1 VLIGEDSFGEELAC
15 LGQSAATALSGL
27 SVAVRGKDELRN
39 VLKNVDANDVVHC
52 TDSALTGKDWNLLE
66 RDACPIWV
74 RCVNEF
80 GNDVVKEIFRNGK
93 RRKTCLYEVAA
104 CAPYSAVLSIEERAS
119 WGGGASS
126 IKRIVDFHR
135 RDRLSDDEVALEA
148 GLDTFFVSLTFE
160 DYELPETRQVL
171 AELANDARVTALEFR
186 CDLLRSYNPGNVL
199 KQLHA
204 AREACQASWRGS
216 EARLMFTVRSVSQA
230 GAFRDEDVDE
240 MASLLELG
248 LRAGVD
254 WLDVET
260 ETLSRKQLKKLRRMA
275 DERGATL
282 VLGSH
287 HQLGETTSSARAEAL
302 LNKCAKRS
310 DGDAVKLVV
319 DAASA
324 DDAASAATVA
334 DVDSRPPRVVLAL
347 GDAGKLS
354 RVLGRRFLPAT
365 HESLP
370 STAAPG
376 QISPNEA
383 LALRRDWGVVSPKK
397 YAVLL
402 ESDFG
407 SRSPAMH
414 NAAFRACGLP
424 HQYSVLELPDQGG
437 LDDVN
442 SETSQQFRDYLASP
456 SFGGLSVTIPHKL
469 RVQPFLDELTDSARK
484 IGAVN
489 TITPRPALVTSRT
502 TLGGASVLTGDNT
515 DWIGIC
521 ECISKALRKR
531 SGATTGRALVVG
543 SGGTARAAC
552 YAMTSGRRARG
563 EKPFSLLVY
572 ARDTSK
578 AEELARAFGGKAV
591 ADLASVTVDAVVST
605 IPGAANFELPPAC
618 LKNKPAVLD
627 AAYKPASTAL
637 LVQAKAAGCPM
648 AQGASMLVAQ
658 GVAQLQ
664 QWTGRVAPI
673 PAMRAAVF
681 EGVEELEG
689 DS

>member
-1 VLIGEDSFGEELAC
+1 MQSSPRRTPSCRPTPKARTSLRRATGPVVLIGEDSFGEELAEFGAIGSHRFKRSERRGARQGRAAERPEKRRHERRRPLHG
-15 LGQSAATALSGL
+15 LGPHGQGL
-27 SVAVRGKDELRN
+27 DLARK
-39 VLKNVDANDVVHC
+39 
-52 TDSALTGKDWNLLE
+52 
-66 RDACPIWV
+66 DACPVWV

-93 RRKTCLYEVAA
+93 RRKRCLYEVAA
-104 CAPYSAVLSIEERAS
+104 CAPYSAVLSVEERAA
-119 WGGGASS
+119 WGGGAAS

-135 RDRLSDDEVALEA
+135 RERLSDEEVALEA

-160 DYELPETRQVL
+160 DYELAETRRVL
-171 AELANDARVTALEFR
+171 GCRRGVETELQPDAVVGRPRASRESSFAPSRPDAVDPRRELANDARVTALEFR

-204 AREACQASWRGS
+204 AREACQASWRGT
-216 EARLMFTVRSVSQA
+216 EAKLMFTVRSVSQA

-260 ETLSRKQLKKLRRMA
+260 ETLSRKQLKRLRRMA
-275 DERGATL
+275 DARGATL
-282 VLGSH
+282 ILGSH

-334 DVDSRPPRVVLAL
+334 DVEARPPRVVLAL

-365 HESLP
+365 TMNPYRRRQLL
-370 STAAPG
+370 G

-424 HQYSVLELPDQGG
+424 HQYSVLELPDEG
-437 LDDVN
+437 
-442 SETSQQFRDYLASP
+442 R
-456 SFGGLSVTIPHKL
+456 
-469 RVQPFLDELTDSARK
+469 
-484 IGAVN
+484 
-489 TITPRPALVTSRT
+489 SR
-502 TLGGASVLTGDNT
+502 
-515 DWIGIC
+515 
-521 ECISKALRKR
+521 
-531 SGATTGRALVVG
+531 
-543 SGGTARAAC
+543 
-552 YAMTSGRRARG
+552 
-563 EKPFSLLVY
+563 
-572 ARDTSK
+572 
-578 AEELARAFGGKAV
+578 
-591 ADLASVTVDAVVST
+591 
-605 IPGAANFELPPAC
+605 
-618 LKNKPAVLD
+618 
-627 AAYKPASTAL
+627 
-637 LVQAKAAGCPM
+637 
-648 AQGASMLVAQ
+648 
-658 GVAQLQ
+658 
-664 QWTGRVAPI
+664 
-673 PAMRAAVF
+673 
-681 EGVEELEG
+681 
-689 DS
+689 

>member
-1 VLIGEDSFGEELAC
+1 M
-15 LGQSAATALSGL
+15 
-27 SVAVRGKDELRN
+27 
-39 VLKNVDANDVVHC
+39 
-52 TDSALTGKDWNLLE
+52 
-66 RDACPIWV
+66 
-74 RCVNEF
+74 
-80 GNDVVKEIFRNGK
+80 
-93 RRKTCLYEVAA
+93 
-104 CAPYSAVLSIEERAS
+104 
-119 WGGGASS
+119 
-126 IKRIVDFHR
+126 
-135 RDRLSDDEVALEA
+135 
-148 GLDTFFVSLTFE
+148 
-160 DYELPETRQVL
+160 
-171 AELANDARVTALEFR
+171 TALEFR

-216 EARLMFTVRSVSQA
+216 EAKLMFTVRSVSQA

-260 ETLSRKQLKKLRRMA
+260 ETLSRRQLKKLRRMA

-287 HQLGETTSSARAEAL
+287 HQLGETTSASKAEAL
-302 LNKCAKRS
+302 LAKCAKRS

-319 DAASA
+319 DAASS

-334 DVDSRPPRVVLAL
+334 DVEARPPRVVLAL

-383 LALRRDWGVVSPKK
+383 LALRRDWGVVAPKK

-414 NAAFRACGLP
+414 NAAFQACGLP
-424 HQYSVLELPDQGG
+424 HSYSVLELPDEGG
-437 LDDVN
+437 LADVN
-442 SETSQQFRDYLASP
+442 SATSQQFRDYLASP
-456 SFGGLSVTIPHKL
+456 DFGGLSVTIPHKL
-469 RVQPFLDELTDSARK
+469 RVQSFLDELTDSARK

-502 TLGGASVLTGDNT
+502 TLGGASVLTCVEIKFTARSSRPVPHRSTISTQVLTGDNT

-521 ECISKALRKR
+521 
-531 SGATTGRALVVG
+531 
-543 SGGTARAAC
+543 
-552 YAMTSGRRARG
+552 
-563 EKPFSLLVY
+563 
-572 ARDTSK
+572 
-578 AEELARAFGGKAV
+578 
-591 ADLASVTVDAVVST
+591 
-605 IPGAANFELPPAC
+605 
-618 LKNKPAVLD
+618 
-627 AAYKPASTAL
+627 
-637 LVQAKAAGCPM
+637 
-648 AQGASMLVAQ
+648 
-658 GVAQLQ
+658 
-664 QWTGRVAPI
+664 
-673 PAMRAAVF
+673 
-681 EGVEELEG
+681 
-689 DS
+689 